1 MVLYAHRRYGK
12 LLLILQVFEDIKK
25 TNTKFIGLYIDFF
38 KIHSREKFLQ
48 ILSNKYSKNSGWS
61 ADKIVSFFTLLISSI
76 QPKEFSKF

>member
-1 MVLYAHRRYGK
+1 MVLYAPRRYGK
-12 LLLILQVFEDIKK
+12 SSLILQVFEDIKK

-48 ILSNKYSKNSGWS
+48 ILSNEYSKNSGWS
-61 ADKIVSFFTLLISSI
+61 ADKIISFFKSVISSV